1 MEIHVG
7 RESHFCAAA
16 DQITWGI
23 GVGRI
28 GSLAPTTILPQPFF
42 RIGNSADLASSSPLR
57 PSTMPPPPP
66 AENKRNKKVVTGWMA
81 EVGRR
86 GGEFMASV
94 LDLLLV

>member
-1 MEIHVG
+1 MSVG
-7 RESHFCAAA
+7 KVIFALPRTKLHGESARRR
-16 DQITWGI
+16 
-23 GVGRI
+23 VGRI